1 MGTIPGCKLRG
12 DVNNNL
18 LRLRFNQ
25 DSDFICMKRLLQKG
39 ADVNTKDSY
48 DYSPIMYAA
57 KGTSSKALDAV
68 KYLVNK
74 GANVDKVSG
83 PNEYPYVNDTVLIIA
98 AQNDYMEIV
107 KILLEKGANFNVRCH
122 SRSWC
127 AGKDT

>member
-1 MGTIPGCKLRG
+1 MLFLYCLLIFLVGCKLRG

-25 DSDFICMKRLLQKG
+25 DGDFICMKRLLQKG

-57 KGTSSKALDAV
+57 KGTSSKAFDAV

-74 GANVDKVSG
+74 GAHLNAK
-83 PNEYPYVNDTVLIIA
+83 NYYNNNAL
-98 AQNDYMEIV
+98 Q
-107 KILLEKGANFNVRCH
+107 L
-122 SRSWC
+122 
-127 AGKDT
+127 AGKTFLGAPASFAGAPLIL